1 MGRVRPRADGALTVK
16 VLGPQDRARVEEL
29 KAGLRTRAWMRRQH
43 KADPRPRDEGWQ
55 YQQARAQRRTRARV
69 LAVAYLRGQRYDEVE
84 VWNGVNHGSMP
95 PLREVLDVLGDA
107 GDGTTK
113 VWAYL
118 RAWVILGVARR
129 LVEPMH
135 FEFFLEQFAKLGV
148 EKPRPARVR
157 R

>member
-1 MGRVRPRADGALTVK
+1 MK
-16 VLGPQDRARVEEL
+16 VLGPQDRALVETWRHQL
-29 KAGLRTRAWMRRQH
+29 ALRAWMKRQH
-43 KADPRPRDEGWQ
+43 LADPRPRDEAWQ
-55 YQQARAQRRTRARV
+55 SQMAKRARRSRALV
-69 LAVAYLRGQRYDEVE
+69 LATAYVRGQRYDEVE
-84 VWNGVNHGSMP
+84 VWNGISQGSAP
-95 PLREVLDVLGDA
+95 PLREVLALLGDA
-107 GDGTTK
+107 GVGTTK

>member
-1 MGRVRPRADGALTVK
+1 MK
-16 VLGPQDRARVEEL
+16 HLGPQDRALV
-29 KAGLRTRAWMRRQH
+29 AGWRAQLRLRSWMKRQH
-43 KADPRPRDEGWQ
+43 MADHRPRDEGWQ
-55 YQQARAQRRTRARV
+55 HQMARRQRRSRALV
-69 LAVAYLRGQRYDEVE
+69 LAVAYVRGQRYDEVE
-84 VWNGVNHGSMP
+84 TWNGISQGSMP
-95 PLREVLDVLGDA
+95 PLREVLELLGDA

-148 EKPRPARVR
+148 DKPRPPRVR

>member
-1 MGRVRPRADGALTVK
+1 MK
-16 VLGPQDRARVEEL
+16 VLGLQDRARV
-29 KAGLRTRAWMRRQH
+29 AAWRSQLRTRDWMKRAH
-43 KADPRPRDEGWQ
+43 LADHRPRDEAWQ
-55 YQQARAQRRTRARV
+55 SQMAKHARRARALV
-69 LAVAYLRGQRYDEVE
+69 LAIAYVRGQRYDEVE
-84 VWNGVNHGSMP
+84 VWNGISHGSMP
-95 PLREVLDVLGDA
+95 PLREVLELLGDP

-118 RAWVILGVARR
+118 RAWVVLGVARR

-148 EKPRPARVR
+148 DKPRPPKR